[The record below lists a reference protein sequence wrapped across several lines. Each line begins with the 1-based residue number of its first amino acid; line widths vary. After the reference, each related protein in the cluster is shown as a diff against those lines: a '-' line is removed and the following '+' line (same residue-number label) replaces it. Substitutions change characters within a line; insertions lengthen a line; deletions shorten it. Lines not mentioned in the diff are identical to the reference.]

1 MADTNLALVP
11 LHNNCLI
18 VVELEVEVGHGCL
31 NGLVEVEL
39 YDDLVEEVEVV
50 VGL

>member
-1 MADTNLALVP
+1 MTLVLV

-18 VVELEVEVGHGCL
+18 VVELEVEVVLGCL
-31 NGLVEVEL
+31 NDLVEVEL
-39 YDDLVEEVEVV
+39 YDDLVEVVEVV